1 MDFRSSCIKVQFV
14 ITIRLFKL
22 YYSVCFST
30 LSIKRKLYCK
40 MLYFSKILK
49 WELNI
54 NATKL
59 WSISM
64 KKLHVGICIALV
76 CCAFYRS
83 FSLRSF
89 KDRGKLLENN
99 SYRTYHRYKFQISC
113 QCNLLPHIRQ
123 PDWKCYNYYWCCSK
137 SISYFRQHLHKDEL
151 KNSYYKSSTLKKSK
165 PLKKIYINLNVNL
178 WRYLPYNFFSTSKVI
193 EMLID

>member
-1 MDFRSSCIKVQFV
+1 MQFV
-14 ITIRLFKL
+14 IKIRLFKL
-22 YYSVCFST
+22 YYSCCFST
-30 LSIKRKLYCK
+30 FLINRKLYCK

-59 WSISM
+59 WSNSM
-64 KKLHVGICIALV
+64 KNHTYGIYIALV
-76 CCAFYRS
+76 CCVYRS

-113 QCNLLPHIRQ
+113 QYNLLPHIRQ
-123 PDWKCYNYYWCCSK
+123 PDWKCYNYYWCNSK
-137 SISYFRQHLHKDEL
+137 SISYYRQNLHKDEL
-151 KNSYYKSSTLKKSK
+151 KISFYKSSKIKKSK
-165 PLKKIYINLNVNL
+165 PLKKIYINLNVYL
-178 WRYLPYNFFSTSKVI
+178 WRYLPYNLFSTFKVI
-193 EMLID
+193 EMLTDFKSQN